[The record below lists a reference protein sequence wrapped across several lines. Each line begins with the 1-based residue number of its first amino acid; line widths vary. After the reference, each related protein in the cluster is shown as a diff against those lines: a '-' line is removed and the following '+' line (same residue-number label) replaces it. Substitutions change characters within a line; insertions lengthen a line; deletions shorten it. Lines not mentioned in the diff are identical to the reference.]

1 MKRIKWYLAGVG
13 FVMLSACMGK
23 KQTAAEPMD
32 MKEFVYMCVGSYAS
46 AENEGIRLFQLNQET
61 GDVVFLNGMKGIANP
76 SFLTV
81 SSDGKHIYAVGEND
95 ETSSTANVICF
106 SEPERK
112 LEWLSSSLTHGGAP
126 CNIVLSPDAHFVLT
140 ANYGGGSLSVIPL
153 MRDGKAG
160 KADTILFTGCGPD
173 KERQAQPHLHC
184 VQFTPDGKKLFASDL
199 GTDRIYVFP
208 VKNGAKDLLDR
219 EKMVDI
225 KLPDGCGPRHLC
237 FSQDGKRVYLIT
249 ELSGEVIVLLN
260 NGAEFHESQR
270 IQSDTLKA
278 KGSADIH
285 LSPDG
290 RFLYA
295 SNRLK
300 GDGIAVFKV
309 SEEDGTLTKVG
320 YQSTGLHPRHFNL
333 TPNGKFLLVAC
344 RDTDEIQIYKRDKL
358 TGLLEDT
365 GKRIKMPKP
374 VCVQF
379 IP

>member
-1 MKRIKWYLAGVG
+1 M
-13 FVMLSACMGK
+13 
-23 KQTAAEPMD
+23 
-32 MKEFVYMCVGSYAS
+32 
-46 AENEGIRLFQLNQET
+46 
-61 GDVVFLNGMKGIANP
+61 
-76 SFLTV
+76 
-81 SSDGKHIYAVGEND
+81 
-95 ETSSTANVICF
+95 
-106 SEPERK
+106 
-112 LEWLSSSLTHGGAP
+112 
-126 CNIVLSPDAHFVLT
+126 
-140 ANYGGGSLSVIPL
+140 
-153 MRDGKAG
+153 
-160 KADTILFTGCGPD
+160 
-173 KERQAQPHLHC
+173 
-184 VQFTPDGKKLFASDL
+184 
-199 GTDRIYVFP
+199 
-208 VKNGAKDLLDR
+208 
-219 EKMVDI
+219 
-225 KLPDGCGPRHLC
+225 
-237 FSQDGKRVYLIT
+237 YLIT

-260 NGAEFHESQR
+260 NGAEFHELQR

>member
-1 MKRIKWYLAGVG
+1 MKWYFVGV
-13 FVMLSACMGK
+13 VALLSACMGK
-23 KQTAAEPMD
+23 KSAEAEPLEQQD
-32 MKEFVYMCVGSYAS
+32 SIYLCVGSYAP
-46 AENEGIRLFQLNQET
+46 AESEGVKLYRFNQAT
-61 GDVVFLNGMKGIANP
+61 GDAIYLNGMKGIANP
-76 SFLTV
+76 SFLTA
-81 SSDGKHIYAVGEND
+81 SPDGKFIYAVGEND
-95 ETSSTANVICF
+95 EVSSTANVIRLD
-106 SEPERK
+106 EQK
-112 LEWLSSSLTHGGAP
+112 LELLHASLTHGEAP
-126 CNIVLSPDAHFVLT
+126 CNIVSSPDGRFLLT
-140 ANYGGGSLSVIPL
+140 ANYGGGSLSVFPL
-153 MRDGKAG
+153 AG
-160 KADTILFTGCGPD
+160 EGRLGDADTILFAGCGPD
-173 KERQAQPHLHC
+173 QERQAQPHLHS
-184 VQFTPDGKKLFASDL
+184 VQFTPDGKRLLATDL

-208 VKNGAKDLLDR
+208 VKKGTKDLLDS
-219 EKMVDI
+219 EKMGNI

-237 FSQDGKRVYLIT
+237 FSNDGKRIYLIT
-249 ELSGEVIVLLN
+249 ELSGEVIVLSDDGMSYYEL
-260 NGAEFHESQR
+260 QR
-270 IQSDTLKA
+270 IQADTLKA

-309 SEEDGTLTKVG
+309 SEQEGTLTKVG
-320 YQSTGLHPRHFNL
+320 YQLTGLHPRHFNL

-344 RDTDEIQIYKRDKL
+344 RDTDEIQLYKRDEQ